1 MRNRVAIVVYL
12 PTLLLA
18 FGQGMLVT
26 TMPLFA
32 SDFGVTDTLVGLA
45 VSAAALGTLFM
56 DVPAGALLQR
66 LGLRR
71 AMTFGSG
78 LVALATSLIAF
89 PFVDYDLTLLL
100 RIAAGVGTA
109 LWGISRL
116 AYITQTIPGER
127 RGQVLSTFG
136 GLQRL
141 GTLGGPAIGGILTEV
156 IGTRT
161 TFLAA
166 GLMAGLAWVVAVV
179 LIPETPINVALT
191 SLGTGHRWRIVREAI
206 VTNRRDLSA
215 AATAQTFAQMI
226 RAGRMLLIPLYG
238 FTHLGLSGT
247 QVGLIMTT
255 ASVLDVAMSLP
266 AGFTMDRFGRKASMV
281 PSFTIMGIGVA
292 LMTLTDSFWTLLLAS
307 AVIGFG
313 NGFGAGSMM
322 TLGADFA
329 PPGAT
334 GEFLGLWRV
343 IGDFGSVCGPLI
355 VGIMADTLGIYGSA
369 WTIAVIGFIAAFTIA
384 FLVRETRSWHHPPA
398 EEAAAEPSATAT
410 QAD

>member
-1 MRNRVAIVVYL
+1 MRNQVAIVVYL

-18 FGQGMLVT
+18 LGQGMLVT

-32 SDFGVTDTLVGLA
+32 ADFGVTDTLVGLA

-56 DVPAGALLQR
+56 DVPAGAFLER

-78 LVALATSLIAF
+78 LVALATCLVAL
-89 PFVDYDLTLLL
+89 PVVGYDLTLVL
-100 RIAAGVGTA
+100 RIVAGVGTA

-116 AYITQTIPGER
+116 AYITQTVPATG

-156 IGTRT
+156 IGART

-166 GLMAGLAWVVAVV
+166 GIMAGLAFLVAVI
-179 LIPETPINVALT
+179 LIPDT
-191 SLGTGHRWRIVREAI
+191 SIGRKVSSTGHRWRLVQRSII
-206 VTNRRDLSA
+206 TNRRDLGA
-215 AATAQTFAQMI
+215 AALAQTFAQMI

-238 FTHLGLSGT
+238 YSHLHLSGS
-247 QVGLIMTT
+247 QVGLILTT
-255 ASVLDVAMSLP
+255 ASILDVAMSLP

-292 LMTLTDSFWTLLLAS
+292 AMMLTDSFWALMVA
-307 AVIGFG
+307 AAIIGFG

-322 TLGADFA
+322 TLGADLA
-329 PPGAT
+329 PTGAA

-343 IGDFGSVCGPLI
+343 IGDFGSVCGPLL
-355 VGIMADTLGIYGSA
+355 VGVMADALGIYGSA
-369 WTIAVIGFIAAFTIA
+369 WTISIIGFLAALTIA
-384 FLVRETRSWHHPPA
+384 FLVRETRLRDQPQL
-398 EEAAAEPSATAT
+398 EEETANPSAAIT